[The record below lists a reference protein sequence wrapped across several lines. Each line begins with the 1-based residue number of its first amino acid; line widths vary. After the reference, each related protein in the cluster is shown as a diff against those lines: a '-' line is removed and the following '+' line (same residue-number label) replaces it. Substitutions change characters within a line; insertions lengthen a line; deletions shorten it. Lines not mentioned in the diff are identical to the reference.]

1 LKPIFL
7 IGFMCS
13 GKTTLGRALAKRLR
27 CRFVDLDEAIEAEAG
42 MPVADIF
49 RTFGEAEF
57 RRREA
62 DMVEQICRLSDVV
75 VATGGGTPCRPGM
88 MERLNSAGLTVALRA
103 RRSRLYPRLM
113 EGRAGRPLLAS
124 VKTESDLDAIVRPL
138 MAARE
143 PFYSLAAKQFDSS
156 LLETTAE
163 INASVEKFLEIIRNK
178 SI

>member
-1 LKPIFL
+1 
-7 IGFMCS
+7 MCS

-27 CRFVDLDEAIEAEAG
+27 CRFVDLDEAIGAEAG

-49 RTFGEAEF
+49 RIFGEAEF

-62 DMVEQICRLSDVV
+62 DMVDRICRRSDVV
-75 VATGGGTPCRPGM
+75 VATGGGTPCRQGM
-88 MERLNSAGLTVALRA
+88 MARLNSAGLTVALRA

-124 VKTESDLDAIVRPL
+124 VETEADLDAIIRPL

-143 PFYSLAAKQFDSS
+143 PFYAQAAEQFDSS
-156 LLETTAE
+156 MLETTDE
-163 INASVEKFLEIIRNK
+163 INASVEKFLEILEKNRT
-178 SI
+178 